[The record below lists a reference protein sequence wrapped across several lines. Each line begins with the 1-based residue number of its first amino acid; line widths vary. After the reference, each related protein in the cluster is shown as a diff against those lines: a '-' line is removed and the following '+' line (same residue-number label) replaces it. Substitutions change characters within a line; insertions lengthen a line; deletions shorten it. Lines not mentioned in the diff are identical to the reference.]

1 MKLKKL
7 LTVIGLTI
15 ISLIIVVCIGFTL
28 GELSK
33 SFEGKTK
40 ESLSKPYCINLVN
53 KTGVAAYDTI
63 VLLAAQE
70 LDINHA
76 NITLY
81 SLDQKTMSL
90 TFGSNTALA
99 VTRKNEW
106 CINTYSI
113 TSIPVDIETAIRTLT
128 HEMVHVQ
135 QLHTNKLGT
144 MGNSIRF
151 GDMVYDPATIRYEN
165 RPWEIEADKVGDSI
179 ANIIHE
185 KWLAK
190 RK

>member
-7 LTVIGLTI
+7 LTAIGLTI
-15 ISLIIVVCIGFTL
+15 ITL
-28 GELSK
+28 LMIMFVGSTLELVFKGKTEKPLSK
-33 SFEGKTK
+33 S
-40 ESLSKPYCINLVN
+40 YCINLVN

-81 SLDQKTMSL
+81 SLDQKTMNL

-113 TSIPVDIETAIRTLT
+113 TSIPVDIETAIKTLT

-165 RPWEIEADKVGDSI
+165 RPWEIEADRVGDSI